1 MSRCLVIYIYIY
13 IYDDYELT
21 FKEHSV
27 ILQVK
32 TLKQSNAI
40 GYYDPV
46 IWS

>member
-1 MSRCLVIYIYIY
+1 MKELLSWY
-13 IYDDYELT
+13 IYDYYELT

-32 TLKQSNAI
+32 TLLKQSNA
-40 GYYDPV
+40 GYYGPV